1 MFEKSRIC
9 SVRHLFSYTMLETKL
24 TCWLQLPF
32 SSFQVFLLLEDHN
45 FSDPIFLDMVNGV
58 LSSGEVP
65 GLYSP
70 EETEPLLAPL
80 RERAKDEGFSG
91 GDMMGY
97 FARCVRRN
105 MHVVLVSVPELVEL

>member
-1 MFEKSRIC
+1 M
-9 SVRHLFSYTMLETKL
+9 
-24 TCWLQLPF
+24 
-32 SSFQVFLLLEDHN
+32 FLLLEDHN

-105 MHVVLVSVPELVEL
+105 MHVVLVSGSKLTDFFSIHNLAHFFY

>member
-1 MFEKSRIC
+1 M
-9 SVRHLFSYTMLETKL
+9 
-24 TCWLQLPF
+24 
-32 SSFQVFLLLEDHN
+32 FLLLEDHN

-105 MHVVLVSVPELVEL
+105 MHVVMVSGSQSMEL